1 MISTGI
7 VRSIDNLGRVVLPKG
22 AAQHLQHHARHPAGD
37 FHRWGIHCAA
47 QVPCPR
53 RLCILRRDFAR
64 RSFAAREVYL
74 PGLPQGTGEIR
85 HR

>member
-7 VRSIDNLGRVVLPKG
+7 VRSIDNLGRVVLPKELRNTYSITPDTPLEIFTDG
-22 AAQHLQHHARHPAGD
+22 ESIVLRK
-37 FHRWGIHCAA
+37 
-47 QVPCPR
+47 
-53 RLCILRRDFAR
+53 CILRRDFAR